1 MSASYV
7 EEFTREVAIDARTT
21 ALLVIDMQNAT
32 GNPELGLGALLRKQG
47 RFDSARYRFDR
58 IEHAVVPNTQKLLA
72 SFRAAGAN
80 VIFITYG
87 AELADASDVPGH
99 VRRIVLATNN
109 RKGEREHDIVAALQ
123 PRADEPVLNK
133 VTMGAF
139 ASTGIDVLLRAKQ
152 ISEVVCTGVSTNN
165 CVGMTAMEAS
175 DRGYGVVLAED
186 ATGTCSDEMQ
196 DAYVTMFRRLWGR
209 IATTDEIIAEL
220 NHTQAPRAAAG

>member
-7 EEFTREVAIDARTT
+7 EEFTRDVAIDPRTT

-32 GNPELGLGALLRKQG
+32 GNPERGLGAMLRKQG

-58 IEHAVVPNTQKLLA
+58 IEHAVVPNTRKLLD
-72 SFRAAGAN
+72 SFRDAGAT

-87 AELADASDVPGH
+87 AELPDASDVPEH
-99 VRRIVLATNN
+99 VRKIVLATNN
-109 RKGEREHDIVAALQ
+109 RKGEPEHEIVDALQ

-139 ASTGIDVLLRAKQ
+139 ASTGIDTLLK
-152 ISEVVCTGVSTNN
+152 
-165 CVGMTAMEAS
+165 AS

-209 IATTDEIIAEL
+209 IADTDEIIAEL
-220 NHTQAPRAAAG
+220 NREASPRASAG